1 MTFAKSESAGSVQ
14 VHVIEVWAKVV
25 LARLVTLAGGVLSA
39 GSSGAVLAG
48 LLTVVALTL
57 PTVSI
62 VLVPMVYSVSAT
74 SPVAV
79 QDWTPLVTFCFQT
92 PSRYTITF
100 SKSES
105 AGSVQVH
112 VIEVWAKVVL
122 ARLVT
127 LAGGVLSTGSSGAVL
142 ATSVTVVALTLPT
155 VSIVLVPMVYS
166 VSGES
171 PVAVQDWTP
180 LVTFCFQTPSR

>member
-1 MTFAKSESAGSVQ
+1 M
-14 VHVIEVWAKVV
+14 
-25 LARLVTLAGGVLSA
+25 
-39 GSSGAVLAG
+39 
-48 LLTVVALTL
+48 
-57 PTVSI
+57 
-62 VLVPMVYSVSAT
+62 
-74 SPVAV
+74 
-79 QDWTPLVTFCFQT
+79 
-92 PSRYTITF
+92 TF

-122 ARLVT
+122 VRLVT
-127 LAGGVLSTGSSGAVL
+127 LAGAVVSGTAAVL